1 MSAATGKQAARVE
14 FILFVYP
21 HIALIALGSGAF
33 SLILYR
39 LWKPDPTLVAFAC
52 YAFSIA
58 ASFGLI
64 IWMQLTDE
72 IPIWAYVVQILL
84 FCAILAS
91 FYEANRMQLGGYR
104 GRLETLCFSIVAV
117 MGLGLIGTALFA
129 PERLEP
135 VFIPD
140 QLGQLF
146 VLLRVRGFYT
156 REAPNLIPA
165 LVMIGIWLAWTV
177 RHLQFLWYGR
187 HRFETKLMVPL
198 VFFSIASPIHDFGL
212 VSGWWGGIYLSFFTF
227 GIAAMT
233 ASMWLVYNLYGH
245 SRELQELNENLEER
259 VEERT
264 RELTGANLHLEEVNA
279 LKNDFLAICSHDL
292 KNLLV
297 AVQGYAELLDL
308 GLRGTQNKNEL
319 IDYNNEVQQSAR
331 RMLDLIKD
339 LLDSARLESG
349 REILHVSR
357 IWLPEVVGEAFG
369 QYRREAEHNGVE
381 YRLQLVEGLPEL
393 ELDAS
398 KMQQAIANLLHNAL
412 KFTPKGG
419 SVTCRARPSGA
430 GVEIEIV
437 DTGPG
442 IAAEDQEIIF
452 DKFAIARKRRQ
463 QRNTNLG
470 TGLGLSITKRF
481 IELHGGSV
489 RVESELGKGTRFVI
503 YLPGENAAVAEFST

>member
-1 MSAATGKQAARVE
+1 ME
-14 FILFVYP
+14 YILFIYP

-39 LWKPDPTLVAFAC
+39 LWKPDLTLVAFAS
-52 YAFSIA
+52 YAFAIA

-64 IWMQLTDE
+64 IWMQWVDE
-72 IPIWAYVVQILL
+72 VPIWAYVVQIVL
-84 FCAILAS
+84 FCVVLAS
-91 FYEANRMQLGGYR
+91 FYEANRMQLGGRR
-104 GRLETLCFSIVAV
+104 GPLETVCFSIVAL
-117 MGLGLIGTALFA
+117 MGVGLAGTAIIA
-129 PERLEP
+129 PDRLEP

-140 QLGQLF
+140 QIGQLF

-165 LVMIGIWLAWTV
+165 VVMIGIWLAWTV
-177 RHLQFLWYGR
+177 RHLQFLWQGR
-187 HRFETKLMVPL
+187 RRVETKMMVPL

-212 VSGWWGGIYLSFFTF
+212 VVGWWGGIYLSFFTF
-227 GIAAMT
+227 GVAAMT
-233 ASMWLVYNLYGH
+233 AGMWLIYQLYGH
-245 SRELQELNENLEER
+245 SQELQELNEHLEER
-259 VEERT
+259 VDERT

-308 GLRGTQNKNEL
+308 GLRGDQDKKEL
-319 IDYNNEVQQSAR
+319 LDYNDEVQQSAR

-349 REILHVSR
+349 REVLHVRR

-369 QYRREAEHNGVE
+369 QYRREAEHNGVD
-381 YRLQLVEGLPEL
+381 YRLELVEGLPEL
-393 ELDAS
+393 DLDAS

-412 KFTPKGG
+412 KFTPQGG
-419 SVTCRARPSGA
+419 SVTCRARPFGA
-430 GVEIEIV
+430 GVEIEIA

-452 DKFAIARKRRQ
+452 DKFAIARKRRE
-463 QRNTNLG
+463 QRNVKLG
-470 TGLGLSITKRF
+470 TGLGLSITKKF
-481 IELHGGSV
+481 IELHGGNV
-489 RVESELGKGTRFVI
+489 RVESELGQGTRFVV
-503 YLPGENAAVAEFST
+503 YLPGESAAVAEFST